1 MKKLYDGMQRFCA
14 AHPRFGIPNL
24 MRVIV
29 IGNVAVYV
37 LMLLTQANDANALS
51 FLTFNLNALLHGE
64 VWRLVTFVFVPAY
77 SSPFA
82 LLISLYFYYWIG
94 STLERQ
100 WGTAKFNLYYISG
113 ALLTVLGVVLASLI
127 TGNPYLTAAG
137 TGYVNL
143 SMFFAFAFLF
153 PDTTVL
159 LFFILPVKMKWLAY
173 LDGALFA
180 FDIIKAIGAHNWA
193 GVVLPIVAL
202 LNFAVFIWPEV
213 HYLKERIPMILADKI
228 VSLRKKAGWS
238 QEDLAEK
245 LGVTRQSVS
254 KWEGAQSVPDMDKV
268 VMMSR
273 LFGVS
278 TDFLLKD
285 ELEEEAPCAA
295 AQDDDT
301 PLRRVTMGQASA
313 YLALRKAAAPKI
325 AIATALC
332 ITSPVTLILLA
343 GMSEVQRFHITEN
356 AASGIGL
363 CVLLGLVALAVSIF
377 LWTSAEAKEYRFL
390 EEEPFETEYG
400 VEGMVRQR
408 QREYKDTHTRLV
420 TVGVVLCV
428 LAAVPLFA
436 AMCINDGSDLLY
448 IAAVCALLVLVAI
461 GCLALVTAGVYQ
473 GAMEQLL
480 EEGDYTRPQ
489 KKHHK
494 LMGTVTMIYWLTATA
509 VFLLYTYGPHGNGQ
523 PQYSWIIWAVAGVL
537 YAAVMGIV
545 RIISRSRG

>member
-1 MKKLYDGMQRFCA
+1 
-14 AHPRFGIPNL
+14 
-24 MRVIV
+24 
-29 IGNVAVYV
+29 
-37 LMLLTQANDANALS
+37 
-51 FLTFNLNALLHGE
+51 
-64 VWRLVTFVFVPAY
+64 
-77 SSPFA
+77 
-82 LLISLYFYYWIG
+82 
-94 STLERQ
+94 
-100 WGTAKFNLYYISG
+100 
-113 ALLTVLGVVLASLI
+113 
-127 TGNPYLTAAG
+127 
-137 TGYVNL
+137 
-143 SMFFAFAFLF
+143 
-153 PDTTVL
+153 
-159 LFFILPVKMKWLAY
+159 
-173 LDGALFA
+173 
-180 FDIIKAIGAHNWA
+180 
-193 GVVLPIVAL
+193 
-202 LNFAVFIWPEV
+202 
-213 HYLKERIPMILADKI
+213 MILADKI
-228 VSLRKKAGWS
+228 VSLRKKVGWS
-238 QEDLAEK
+238 QEELAEQ

-285 ELEEEAPCAA
+285 ELEEETPCAA

-301 PLRRVTMGQASA
+301 PLRRVSLTQASA

-343 GMSEVQRFHITEN
+343 GMSEVQRFHISEN
-356 AASGIGL
+356 AAAGIGL

-377 LWTSAEAKEYRFL
+377 LRTSTEAKEYRFL

-436 AMCINDGSDLLY
+436 AMCINGSDLLY

-523 PQYSWIIWAVAGVL
+523 PRYSWIIWAVAGVL

>member
-1 MKKLYDGMQRFCA
+1 
-14 AHPRFGIPNL
+14 
-24 MRVIV
+24 
-29 IGNVAVYV
+29 
-37 LMLLTQANDANALS
+37 
-51 FLTFNLNALLHGE
+51 
-64 VWRLVTFVFVPAY
+64 
-77 SSPFA
+77 
-82 LLISLYFYYWIG
+82 
-94 STLERQ
+94 
-100 WGTAKFNLYYISG
+100 
-113 ALLTVLGVVLASLI
+113 
-127 TGNPYLTAAG
+127 
-137 TGYVNL
+137 
-143 SMFFAFAFLF
+143 
-153 PDTTVL
+153 
-159 LFFILPVKMKWLAY
+159 
-173 LDGALFA
+173 
-180 FDIIKAIGAHNWA
+180 
-193 GVVLPIVAL
+193 
-202 LNFAVFIWPEV
+202 
-213 HYLKERIPMILADKI
+213 MILADKI

-238 QEDLAEK
+238 QEELAEQ

-285 ELEEEAPCAA
+285 ELEEETPCAA

-301 PLRRVTMGQASA
+301 PLRRVSLTQASA

-343 GMSEVQRFHITEN
+343 GMSEVQRFHISEN
-356 AASGIGL
+356 AAAGIGL

-377 LWTSAEAKEYRFL
+377 LRTSTEAKEYRFL
-390 EEEPFETEYG
+390 KEEPFETEYG

-408 QREYKDTHTRLV
+408 QQEYKDTHTRLV

-436 AMCINDGSDLLY
+436 AMCINGSDLLY

-461 GCLALVTAGVYQ
+461 SCLALVTAGVYQ

-523 PQYSWIIWAVAGVL
+523 PRYSWIIWAVAGVL

>member
-1 MKKLYDGMQRFCA
+1 
-14 AHPRFGIPNL
+14 
-24 MRVIV
+24 
-29 IGNVAVYV
+29 
-37 LMLLTQANDANALS
+37 
-51 FLTFNLNALLHGE
+51 
-64 VWRLVTFVFVPAY
+64 
-77 SSPFA
+77 
-82 LLISLYFYYWIG
+82 
-94 STLERQ
+94 
-100 WGTAKFNLYYISG
+100 
-113 ALLTVLGVVLASLI
+113 
-127 TGNPYLTAAG
+127 
-137 TGYVNL
+137 
-143 SMFFAFAFLF
+143 
-153 PDTTVL
+153 
-159 LFFILPVKMKWLAY
+159 
-173 LDGALFA
+173 
-180 FDIIKAIGAHNWA
+180 
-193 GVVLPIVAL
+193 
-202 LNFAVFIWPEV
+202 
-213 HYLKERIPMILADKI
+213 MILADKI

-238 QEDLAEK
+238 QEELAEQ

-285 ELEEEAPCAA
+285 ELEEETPCAA

-301 PLRRVTMGQASA
+301 PLRRVSLTQASA

-343 GMSEVQRFHITEN
+343 GMSEVQRFHISEN
-356 AASGIGL
+356 AAAGIGL

-377 LWTSAEAKEYRFL
+377 LRTSTEAKEYRFL
-390 EEEPFETEYG
+390 EDEPGETEYG
-400 VEGMVRQR
+400 GEGRVRQR

-436 AMCINDGSDLLY
+436 AMCINGSDLLY

-523 PQYSWIIWAVAGVL
+523 PRYSWIIWAVAGVL

-545 RIISRSRG
+545 HIISRSRG

>member
-1 MKKLYDGMQRFCA
+1 
-14 AHPRFGIPNL
+14 
-24 MRVIV
+24 
-29 IGNVAVYV
+29 
-37 LMLLTQANDANALS
+37 
-51 FLTFNLNALLHGE
+51 
-64 VWRLVTFVFVPAY
+64 
-77 SSPFA
+77 
-82 LLISLYFYYWIG
+82 
-94 STLERQ
+94 
-100 WGTAKFNLYYISG
+100 
-113 ALLTVLGVVLASLI
+113 
-127 TGNPYLTAAG
+127 
-137 TGYVNL
+137 
-143 SMFFAFAFLF
+143 
-153 PDTTVL
+153 
-159 LFFILPVKMKWLAY
+159 
-173 LDGALFA
+173 
-180 FDIIKAIGAHNWA
+180 
-193 GVVLPIVAL
+193 
-202 LNFAVFIWPEV
+202 
-213 HYLKERIPMILADKI
+213 MILADKI

-254 KWEGAQSVPDMDKV
+254 KWECAQSVPDMDKV

-285 ELEEEAPCAA
+285 ELE
-295 AQDDDT
+295 DDT
-301 PLRRVTMGQASA
+301 PLRRVTMKQASA

-343 GMSEVQRFHITEN
+343 GMSEVQRFHISEN

-377 LWTSAEAKEYRFL
+377 LRTSAEAKEYRFL

-436 AMCINDGSDLLY
+436 AMCISDSDLPY

-480 EEGDYTRPQ
+480 EEGDYTRTQ

-523 PQYSWIIWAVAGVL
+523 PRYSWIIWAVAGVL

-545 RIISRSRG
+545 RIISRGCG

>member
-1 MKKLYDGMQRFCA
+1 
-14 AHPRFGIPNL
+14 
-24 MRVIV
+24 
-29 IGNVAVYV
+29 
-37 LMLLTQANDANALS
+37 
-51 FLTFNLNALLHGE
+51 
-64 VWRLVTFVFVPAY
+64 
-77 SSPFA
+77 
-82 LLISLYFYYWIG
+82 
-94 STLERQ
+94 
-100 WGTAKFNLYYISG
+100 
-113 ALLTVLGVVLASLI
+113 
-127 TGNPYLTAAG
+127 
-137 TGYVNL
+137 
-143 SMFFAFAFLF
+143 
-153 PDTTVL
+153 
-159 LFFILPVKMKWLAY
+159 
-173 LDGALFA
+173 
-180 FDIIKAIGAHNWA
+180 
-193 GVVLPIVAL
+193 
-202 LNFAVFIWPEV
+202 
-213 HYLKERIPMILADKI
+213 MILADKI

-295 AQDDDT
+295 AQEDDT
-301 PLRRVTMGQASA
+301 PLRRVSLTQASA

-332 ITSPVTLILLA
+332 IISPVTLILLA

-356 AASGIGL
+356 AAAGIGL

-377 LWTSAEAKEYRFL
+377 LRTGAEAKEFRFL

-436 AMCINDGSDLLY
+436 AMCINGSDLLY

-523 PQYSWIIWAVAGVL
+523 PRYSWIIWAVAGVL

>member
-1 MKKLYDGMQRFCA
+1 
-14 AHPRFGIPNL
+14 
-24 MRVIV
+24 
-29 IGNVAVYV
+29 
-37 LMLLTQANDANALS
+37 
-51 FLTFNLNALLHGE
+51 
-64 VWRLVTFVFVPAY
+64 
-77 SSPFA
+77 
-82 LLISLYFYYWIG
+82 
-94 STLERQ
+94 
-100 WGTAKFNLYYISG
+100 
-113 ALLTVLGVVLASLI
+113 
-127 TGNPYLTAAG
+127 
-137 TGYVNL
+137 
-143 SMFFAFAFLF
+143 
-153 PDTTVL
+153 
-159 LFFILPVKMKWLAY
+159 
-173 LDGALFA
+173 
-180 FDIIKAIGAHNWA
+180 
-193 GVVLPIVAL
+193 
-202 LNFAVFIWPEV
+202 
-213 HYLKERIPMILADKI
+213 MILADKI

-238 QEDLAEK
+238 QEELAEQ

-254 KWEGAQSVPDMDKV
+254 KWEGVQSVPDMDKV

-285 ELEEEAPCAA
+285 ELEEEAHCAA

-301 PLRRVTMGQASA
+301 PLRRVSLTQASA

-377 LWTSAEAKEYRFL
+377 LRTSAEAKEYRFL

-408 QREYKDTHTRLV
+408 QQEYKDTHTRLV

-436 AMCINDGSDLLY
+436 AMCINGSDLLY

-473 GAMEQLL
+473 GAMERLL
-480 EEGDYTRPQ
+480 EEGDYARGQ
-489 KKHHK
+489 KKHRRV
-494 LMGTVTMIYWLTATA
+494 LGTVSTIYWLAATA

-523 PQYSWIIWAVAGVL
+523 PRYSWIIWAVAGVL

>member
-1 MKKLYDGMQRFCA
+1 
-14 AHPRFGIPNL
+14 
-24 MRVIV
+24 
-29 IGNVAVYV
+29 
-37 LMLLTQANDANALS
+37 
-51 FLTFNLNALLHGE
+51 
-64 VWRLVTFVFVPAY
+64 
-77 SSPFA
+77 
-82 LLISLYFYYWIG
+82 
-94 STLERQ
+94 
-100 WGTAKFNLYYISG
+100 
-113 ALLTVLGVVLASLI
+113 
-127 TGNPYLTAAG
+127 
-137 TGYVNL
+137 
-143 SMFFAFAFLF
+143 
-153 PDTTVL
+153 
-159 LFFILPVKMKWLAY
+159 
-173 LDGALFA
+173 
-180 FDIIKAIGAHNWA
+180 
-193 GVVLPIVAL
+193 
-202 LNFAVFIWPEV
+202 
-213 HYLKERIPMILADKI
+213 MILADKI

-268 VMMSR
+268 VQMSR

-301 PLRRVTMGQASA
+301 PLRRVTMKQASA

-332 ITSPVTLILLA
+332 IISPVTLILLA
-343 GMSEVQRFHITEN
+343 GMSEVQRFHISEN

-363 CVLLGLVALAVSIF
+363 CVLLALVALAVSIF
-377 LWTSAEAKEYRFL
+377 LRTGAEAKEYRFL

-408 QREYKDTHTRLV
+408 QQEYKDTHTRLV

-436 AMCINDGSDLLY
+436 AMCINGSDLLY

-523 PQYSWIIWAVAGVL
+523 PRYSWIIWAVAGVL

>member
-1 MKKLYDGMQRFCA
+1 
-14 AHPRFGIPNL
+14 
-24 MRVIV
+24 
-29 IGNVAVYV
+29 
-37 LMLLTQANDANALS
+37 
-51 FLTFNLNALLHGE
+51 
-64 VWRLVTFVFVPAY
+64 
-77 SSPFA
+77 
-82 LLISLYFYYWIG
+82 
-94 STLERQ
+94 
-100 WGTAKFNLYYISG
+100 
-113 ALLTVLGVVLASLI
+113 
-127 TGNPYLTAAG
+127 
-137 TGYVNL
+137 
-143 SMFFAFAFLF
+143 
-153 PDTTVL
+153 
-159 LFFILPVKMKWLAY
+159 
-173 LDGALFA
+173 
-180 FDIIKAIGAHNWA
+180 
-193 GVVLPIVAL
+193 
-202 LNFAVFIWPEV
+202 
-213 HYLKERIPMILADKI
+213 MILADKI

-285 ELEEEAPCAA
+285 ELEEETHCAA

-301 PLRRVTMGQASA
+301 PLRRVSLTQASA

-343 GMSEVQRFHITEN
+343 GMSEVQRFHISEN
-356 AASGIGL
+356 AAAGIGL

-377 LWTSAEAKEYRFL
+377 LRTSAEAKEYRFL

-436 AMCINDGSDLLY
+436 AMCINGSDLLY

-523 PQYSWIIWAVAGVL
+523 PRYSWIIWAVAGVL

>member
-1 MKKLYDGMQRFCA
+1 
-14 AHPRFGIPNL
+14 
-24 MRVIV
+24 
-29 IGNVAVYV
+29 
-37 LMLLTQANDANALS
+37 
-51 FLTFNLNALLHGE
+51 
-64 VWRLVTFVFVPAY
+64 
-77 SSPFA
+77 
-82 LLISLYFYYWIG
+82 
-94 STLERQ
+94 
-100 WGTAKFNLYYISG
+100 
-113 ALLTVLGVVLASLI
+113 
-127 TGNPYLTAAG
+127 
-137 TGYVNL
+137 
-143 SMFFAFAFLF
+143 
-153 PDTTVL
+153 
-159 LFFILPVKMKWLAY
+159 
-173 LDGALFA
+173 
-180 FDIIKAIGAHNWA
+180 
-193 GVVLPIVAL
+193 
-202 LNFAVFIWPEV
+202 
-213 HYLKERIPMILADKI
+213 MILADKI

-285 ELEEEAPCAA
+285 ELEEETPCAA

-301 PLRRVTMGQASA
+301 PLRRVSLTQAA
-313 YLALRKAAAPKI
+313 DYLARRRAAAPKV
-325 AIATALC
+325 AFAVLLC
-332 ITSPVTLILLA
+332 IISPVTLILLA
-343 GMSEVQRFHITEN
+343 GMSEVQRFPISGN
-356 AASGIGL
+356 AAAGIGL
-363 CVLLGLVALAVSIF
+363 CVMLVLLAVAVSIF
-377 LWTSAEAKEYRFL
+377 LRTDADVRDYRFL

-436 AMCINDGSDLLY
+436 AMCINGSDLLY

-523 PQYSWIIWAVAGVL
+523 PRYSWIIWAVAGVL

>member
-1 MKKLYDGMQRFCA
+1 
-14 AHPRFGIPNL
+14 
-24 MRVIV
+24 
-29 IGNVAVYV
+29 
-37 LMLLTQANDANALS
+37 
-51 FLTFNLNALLHGE
+51 
-64 VWRLVTFVFVPAY
+64 
-77 SSPFA
+77 
-82 LLISLYFYYWIG
+82 
-94 STLERQ
+94 
-100 WGTAKFNLYYISG
+100 
-113 ALLTVLGVVLASLI
+113 
-127 TGNPYLTAAG
+127 
-137 TGYVNL
+137 
-143 SMFFAFAFLF
+143 
-153 PDTTVL
+153 
-159 LFFILPVKMKWLAY
+159 
-173 LDGALFA
+173 
-180 FDIIKAIGAHNWA
+180 
-193 GVVLPIVAL
+193 
-202 LNFAVFIWPEV
+202 
-213 HYLKERIPMILADKI
+213 MILADKI

-301 PLRRVTMGQASA
+301 PLRRVTMKQASA

-343 GMSEVQRFHITEN
+343 AMSEVQRFPISGN
-356 AASGIGL
+356 AAAGIGL
-363 CVLLGLVALAVSIF
+363 CVMLVLLAVAVSIF
-377 LWTSAEAKEYRFL
+377 LRTDADVRDYRFL

-436 AMCINDGSDLLY
+436 AMCINGSDLLY

-523 PQYSWIIWAVAGVL
+523 PRYSWIIWAVAGVL

>member
-1 MKKLYDGMQRFCA
+1 
-14 AHPRFGIPNL
+14 
-24 MRVIV
+24 
-29 IGNVAVYV
+29 
-37 LMLLTQANDANALS
+37 
-51 FLTFNLNALLHGE
+51 
-64 VWRLVTFVFVPAY
+64 
-77 SSPFA
+77 
-82 LLISLYFYYWIG
+82 
-94 STLERQ
+94 
-100 WGTAKFNLYYISG
+100 
-113 ALLTVLGVVLASLI
+113 
-127 TGNPYLTAAG
+127 
-137 TGYVNL
+137 
-143 SMFFAFAFLF
+143 
-153 PDTTVL
+153 
-159 LFFILPVKMKWLAY
+159 
-173 LDGALFA
+173 
-180 FDIIKAIGAHNWA
+180 
-193 GVVLPIVAL
+193 
-202 LNFAVFIWPEV
+202 
-213 HYLKERIPMILADKI
+213 MILADKI

-285 ELEEEAPCAA
+285 ELEEETPCAA

-301 PLRRVTMGQASA
+301 PLRRVSLTQASA

-343 GMSEVQRFHITEN
+343 GMSEVQRFHISEN
-356 AASGIGL
+356 AAAGIGL

-377 LWTSAEAKEYRFL
+377 LRTSAEAKEYRFL

-436 AMCINDGSDLLY
+436 AMCINGSDLLY

-523 PQYSWIIWAVAGVL
+523 PRYSWIIWAVAGVL

-545 RIISRSRG
+545 RIISLSRG